1 MHIDKT
7 NEDAYQEHICTWD
20 GRSRLGGVITGPR
33 ASKGSRCLLL
43 FPHHAPDHLIQRY
56 RLLCILRHLHLHPQL
71 VVSLLQILQNIP
83 SSCTG
88 DVAKYCTKMVS
99 FGIHAKSPHPA
110 SQAHLHLAPFVPPCA
125 ACCPIAP
132 DITALALIIYWK
144 SCQSFPGQCIARSKA
159 VCMCITSVNPTRQM
173 HGKGIKELY
182 VHGGLTL
189 TTGCTTA
196 GVQNLQ
202 NHSLPGVC
210 LQWGV

>member
-1 MHIDKT
+1 MP
-7 NEDAYQEHICTWD
+7 ASLSA
-20 GRSRLGGVITGPR
+20 SR
-33 ASKGSRCLLL
+33 AGS
-43 FPHHAPDHLIQRY
+43 PHPALQAP
-56 RLLCILRHLHLHPQL
+56 LHLAPFAPPPSACCISAPNPAEQTLFMHWRCG
-71 VVSLLQILQNIP
+71 QILHENGLFWHTCQI
-83 SSCTG
+83 T
-88 DVAKYCTKMVS
+88 
-99 FGIHAKSPHPA
+99 HPA

-173 HGKGIKELY
+173 HGNGIKELY
-182 VHGGLTL
+182 VHWGLTL